1 MNRIKQ
7 ISNLIEK
14 CQCVYDVGSD
24 HALLAI
30 NLLKARKVKQVVNI
44 EKNWLPHNAGKANL
58 AKNHLTT
65 KTINVLNDGLKD
77 ITKKVFIQ
85 PDYVVI
91 AGMGGKAIVNI
102 LKKDLSKLENVETL
116 VIDAHSCIPFLREEI
131 SKVGYSIS
139 DEKIIKEDGIFYEII
154 RFSKSD
160 IAFYSDDDIEFG
172 PILRKEKSALFKEKY
187 QSRIDEINNLIN
199 SKKLPYNRISILTD
213 EKVKLETILWLK
225 WGKF

>member
-7 ISNLIEK
+7 LCNLIEK

-30 NLLKARKVKQVVNI
+30 NLLRDKKVKQVVNI
-44 EKNWLPHNAGKANL
+44 EKNWQPHNAGKANL

-91 AGMGGKAIVNI
+91 AGMGAKNIIQILDERDSAINKNCKYILEANCDVDDLRRYLAKNKWDIQFEQICVDRKKFYQIIQVRLGNKTRKITSFEAYFGLLSLQKDKKMWMAYLKAALNKIE
-102 LKKDLSKLENVETL
+102 KKKL
-116 VIDAHSCIPFLREEI
+116 
-131 SKVGYSIS
+131 Y
-139 DEKIIKEDGIFYEII
+139 
-154 RFSKSD
+154 RFSE
-160 IAFYSDDDIEFG
+160 AY
-172 PILRKEKSALFKEKY
+172 A
-187 QSRIDEINNLIN
+187 NLY
-199 SKKLPYNRISILTD
+199 KWL
-213 EKVKLETILWLK
+213 KVKVK
-225 WGKF
+225 K